1 MSATN
6 PADDHAARLS
16 LATCLGFGVGTVG
29 VSIMLNTV
37 TAYFPAFMTTVLG
50 QSPEIAGYLL
60 MGSKLYDAIADV
72 IIGRWSDRT
81 HTRWG
86 RRRPFLLAGA
96 IVSAA
101 SFMMLFSP
109 PTMTDSALAW
119 YMAAALIL
127 YSTGYSLFNVPYMT
141 MPSEMTSGFHE
152 RTRLLSWRTL
162 FVSIGQLLAMAAT
175 AALIQRGGGGSAGY
189 STMGLVMTIIIFS
202 AMTATFLGTAKAR
215 QVTRN
220 TTSPRLSGG
229 QLLLLW
235 RNRPFM
241 MLVGAKIFQFLSFA
255 SVATTQLLFLLN
267 VLHVGYNGQILLSIT
282 TNITLAATMPMWVK
296 SGQRIGKRNTYLIG
310 VALYCAGAVSWLF
323 ADSDIGNFGLL
334 WRAVVSGVGS
344 GALILMAISMLGDT
358 MAFDRGLTGLHR
370 EGLLSAIIA
379 VIEKTAFALGVAVVG
394 FLLTAAHYIPT
405 HGGQLVQQPQSA
417 IRALYLGCAVVP
429 VLMFAA
435 NALLIFFYDLDE
447 AKLRQS
453 AAAAPAA

>member
-1 MSATN
+1 M
-6 PADDHAARLS
+6 
-16 LATCLGFGVGTVG
+16 
-29 VSIMLNTV
+29 
-37 TAYFPAFMTTVLG
+37 
-50 QSPEIAGYLL
+50 
-60 MGSKLYDAIADV
+60 
-72 IIGRWSDRT
+72 SDRT
-81 HTRWG
+81 RSRWG
-86 RRRPFLLAGA
+86 RRRPYLLIGA
-96 IVSAA
+96 LVSAA
-101 SFMMLFSP
+101 SFLMLFTP
-109 PTMTDSALAW
+109 PKLDDFWLLV
-119 YMAAALIL
+119 YMSLGLIL

-255 SVATTQLLFLLN
+255 SVATTQLLFLL
-267 VLHVGYNGQILLSIT
+267 
-282 TNITLAATMPMWVK
+282 K

-394 FLLTAAHYIPT
+394 FLLNAAHYIPT